1 MQRNLFDPENLVQP
15 AQGLGLMQEDP
26 MAVRYA
32 VKGEARAR
40 QGTMVAWRGSL
51 RFERHGQGAGNFL
64 KRAVTGEGLALMSVS
79 GEGEA
84 WFASDAAHCFLVDVD
99 EQHGLTVNGKN
110 VLVFDASLDYDITTV
125 KGAGM
130 SGGGLFNCTFRGTGR
145 LALTSPGVPL
155 VLPVS
160 PQAPVYVDTDA
171 IVAWSPRLS
180 TSLHRSQ
187 GVGSLLKGGSGEAV
201 QLKLE
206 GEGVA
211 VVNPGE
217 PKPASRQTS

>member
-1 MQRNLFDPENLVQP
+1 MLRNLFDPENLVQP
-15 AQGLGLMQEDP
+15 VSAPGLTQENA

-51 RFERHGQGAGNFL
+51 EFERQGQGVGNFL
-64 KRAVTGEGLALMSVS
+64 KRAVTGEGLALMTVT

-99 EQHGLTVNGKN
+99 ENHGLTVNGKN
-110 VLVFDASLDYDITTV
+110 VLCFDASLNYDITTV

-130 SGGGLFNCTFRGTGR
+130 AGGGLFNCTFTGTGR
-145 LALTSPGVPL
+145 LALTSAGIPL
-155 VLPVS
+155 VLPVT
-160 PQAPVYVDTDA
+160 PQAPVHVDTDA
-171 IVAWSPRLS
+171 VVAWSPALS

-187 GVGSLLKGGSGEAV
+187 SIGSMVKGGSGEAV

-206 GEGVA
+206 GEGVV

-217 PKPASRQTS
+217 PKPTPSS

>member
-1 MQRNLFDPENLVQP
+1 MQRNLFDPENIIQP
-15 AQGLGLMQEDP
+15 AQAPGLTQENP

-32 VKGEARAR
+32 VKGDAYAR

-51 RFERHGQGAGNFL
+51 EFERHGQGVGNFL
-64 KRAVTGEGLALMSVS
+64 KRAVTGEGLALMNVT

-99 EQHGLTVNGKN
+99 ENNGLTVNGKN
-110 VLVFDASLDYDITTV
+110 VLCFDASLSYDITTV

-130 SGGGLFNCTFRGTGR
+130 AGGGLFNCTFTGTGR
-145 LALTSPGVPL
+145 LALTSAGIPL

-160 PQAPVYVDTDA
+160 PDAPLFVDTDA
-171 IVAWSPRLS
+171 VVAWSPQLS

-187 GVGSLLKGGSGEAV
+187 GIGSMLKGGSGEAV

-206 GEGVA
+206 GQGLA

-217 PKPASRQTS
+217 PKPTQQTA

>member
-1 MQRNLFDPENLVQP
+1 MNRNLFDPENILRP
-15 AQGLGLMQEDP
+15 AQAPGLTQDNP

-32 VKGEARAR
+32 VKGEAYAR

-51 RFERHGQGAGNFL
+51 SFERRGQGVGNFL
-64 KRAVTGEGLALMSVS
+64 KRAVTGEGLSLMTVS

-99 EQHGLTVNGKN
+99 ENHGLTVNGRN
-110 VLVFDASLDYDITTV
+110 ILCFDASLSYDITTV
-125 KGAGM
+125 EGAGM
-130 SGGGLFNCTFRGTGR
+130 AGGGLFNCTFGGAGR
-145 LALTSPGVPL
+145 LALTSAGVPL
-155 VLPVS
+155 VLPVT
-160 PQAPVYVDTDA
+160 PDAPVYVDTDA
-171 IVAWSPRLS
+171 AVAWSPGLR

-187 GVGSLLKGGSGEAV
+187 SIGSMFKGGSGEAV

-206 GEGVA
+206 GEGIA

-217 PKPASRQTS
+217 PKPQQTSS